1 MLKYQSD
8 GVTGLN
14 QPKQTLSQVSSI
26 SLDPTIHAQVRIIL
40 QVVQLLR
47 IKQATYYF
55 AGGGDIATSRLLPE
69 LSMNKQLNRDAY
81 TSILI

>member
-47 IKQATYYF
+47 IKQATYYLRVVVTCHLP
-55 AGGGDIATSRLLPE
+55 TSTGTKHE
-69 LSMNKQLNRDAY
+69 
-81 TSILI
+81 

>member
-47 IKQATYYF
+47 IKQATYYLRVVV
-55 AGGGDIATSRLLPE
+55 TLPPPDFYR
-69 LSMNKQLNRDAY
+69 N
-81 TSILI
+81 

>member
-40 QVVQLLR
+40 QVVQFLR
-47 IKQATYYF
+47 IKQATYCSGVVVPLQPPDFY
-55 AGGGDIATSRLLPE
+55 R
-69 LSMNKQLNRDAY
+69 N
-81 TSILI
+81 

>member
-1 MLKYQSD
+1 MIKYQSD
-8 GVTGLN
+8 GVTDLN

-47 IKQATYYF
+47 IKQATYC
-55 AGGGDIATSRLLPE
+55 SRVVVTLPPP
-69 LSMNKQLNRDAY
+69 NFYWN
-81 TSILI
+81 